1 MNGNQTASA
10 AFEAL
15 LAPQLDALYRTARR
29 MTRNADDAEDLVQD
43 TAVRAFRAFGQFEPG
58 TNFRAWIFRVLTT
71 TFINRQRSLGRH
83 PVVETLDVDH
93 AAGVYDHIA
102 DDAPTPEAAVLDRMS
117 VEDIVRAMDSLP
129 PDFAAVVQ
137 MADVEEMDYQ
147 EVADALGIPVG
158 TVRSRLHRG
167 RRLLRAALSGMYAD
181 EVTV

>member
-1 MNGNQTASA
+1 MTGNPTAA
-10 AFEAL
+10 GAFEAL

-43 TAVRAFRAFGQFEPG
+43 TAIRAFRAFAQFQPG

-71 TFINRQRSLGRH
+71 TFINRQRSVGRH
-83 PVVETLDVDH
+83 PVLETLDEGR
-93 AAGVYDHIA
+93 AAGVYDQIA
-102 DDAPTPEAAVLDRMS
+102 DDAPTPEAAVLDRLS
-117 VEDIVRAMDSLP
+117 VNDIVRAMDSLP
-129 PDFAAVVQ
+129 RDFAAVVQ

-167 RRLLRAALSGMYAD
+167 RRLLRATLAGMLAD